1 MPERWT
7 NIYEMLHDVRLKSR
21 EVGRSA
27 VSEDNPMT
35 RTVGFLLAWDDG
47 SVAVWSIGLSDLKAS
62 LDQTDG
68 WDSAWTARVRENI
81 RNAAG
86 RQQLAQDLFSDLV
99 VVAQATAVVHAPV
112 A

>member
-1 MPERWT
+1 MPARWT

-21 EVGRSA
+21 EVGRA
-27 VSEDNPMT
+27 ADSEDNPMT
-35 RTVGFLLAWDDG
+35 RTIGFSLVWD
-47 SVAVWSIGLSDLKAS
+47 AETACKWQIGLSDLKAS

-68 WDSAWTARVRENI
+68 WDPAWVARVRENI
-81 RNAAG
+81 RSADG
-86 RQQLAQDLFSDLV
+86 RRQLAQDLFSDLV